1 MKAAIEIQNLG
12 KQYRRREQ
20 SGKRYKT
27 LRDSLMSAW
36 WKKTKEQKDD
46 FFWALRHLDVSINPG
61 EIMGVIGANGAGKS
75 TLLKLLTRV
84 TAPTEGS
91 FTLRGRVASLL
102 EVGTGF
108 HPELTGRENI
118 FLSGT
123 IMGMQRAE
131 IKRKFDEIVAFAG
144 VEQFLDLP
152 VKRYSS
158 GMYVRL
164 GFAVAAHLE
173 AEILL
178 VDEVLAVGD
187 AAFQKKCLGKMDD
200 VAQSG
205 RTVLFVSHNLGA
217 VRQLCTR
224 SMLVNQGMLKKIG
237 ETEEVLETYQE
248 TIQNKIPSKIPERK
262 KGVKEVEIRNVFIN
276 GISVNRGIPYI
287 DAQEKLIIETEIYID
302 DTRPLQ
308 INIGFYKEGIRLFT
322 LQDVAEPTANK
333 KQDNII
339 ASRFV
344 LPANLFKKGTY
355 TMGIGGNING
365 VKGDWFWSYNYC
377 LVEVEESDFSVENQL
392 NFGVVK
398 VKTINQRFS

>member
-36 WKKTKEQKDD
+36 WKKTKEQDDD

-365 VKGDWFWSYNYC
+365 VKGDWFWSKDYC
-377 LVEVEESDFSVENQL
+377 LLEVGQANISIGDQL
-392 NFGVVK
+392 SFGVVNI
-398 VKTINQRFS
+398 VGERYRL